1 MTCNAT
7 TPTLQKKW
15 FINNFKTIK
24 ILNKNGRI
32 AFQRH
37 SILKYARG
45 VSITKEAFLKMRDV
59 TIVPGDSIELQS
71 NVYLKDYGNEVY
83 LTRYCFSMDDKRC
96 NGGFFTFT
104 PKEWINFWTNI
115 RGSILECL
123 NK

>member
-37 SILKYARG
+37 SIHKYARG
-45 VSITKEAFLKMRDV
+45 LSITKEAFLKMIDV
-59 TIVPGDSIELQS
+59 TIVPGDSIELQT
-71 NVYLKDYGNEVY
+71 NVHLKDYGNEVY
-83 LTRYCFSMDDKRC
+83 LVKHCFSRDDKRC
-96 NGGFFTFT
+96 IGGFFTFT

-115 RGSILECL
+115 RGSIVECL